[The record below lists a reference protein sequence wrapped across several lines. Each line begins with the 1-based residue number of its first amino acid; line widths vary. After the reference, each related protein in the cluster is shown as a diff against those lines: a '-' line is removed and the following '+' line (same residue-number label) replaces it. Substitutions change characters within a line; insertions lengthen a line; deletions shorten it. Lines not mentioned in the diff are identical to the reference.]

1 VPRIQPERK
10 LPDGKPGQPFDVAEV
25 SPFLVA
31 AQRDRYPGRT
41 GARRPA
47 NTVNIVLRH
56 VGQFE
61 IDDMRHAFHID
72 PAGGDVGGHKHPGAA
87 GAEAGERAFALG
99 LRFVSVDGDRLDT
112 GTAQMPHDPVCT
124 VLCAG
129 EHEHPFEGGIA
140 QQCRQQ
146 LPFSIARDEDD
157 ALIHQLDCRR
167 GRRYGHLDRVVEVLL
182 GEGGN
187 RPRHSRR
194 EQQCLTLPWQQRHDT
209 PQGMDEAEV
218 EHPIGLV

>member
-31 AQRDRYPGRT
+31 AQRDRYSGRT

-47 NTVNIVLRH
+47 NAVNIVLRH
-56 VGQFE
+56 VRQFE
-61 IDDMRHAFHID
+61 IDDMRYPFHID
-72 PAGGDVGGHKHPGAA
+72 PAGGDVGGYKHPGAA
-87 GAEAGERAFALG
+87 GAEAGERTFALG
-99 LRFVSVDGDRLDT
+99 LRFVAVDGDGLDA
-112 GTAQMPHDPVCT
+112 GTAQMPDDPVST

-129 EHEHPFEGGIA
+129 EHEHPFEGRIA
-140 QQCRQQ
+140 QQSRQQ
-146 LPFSIARDEDD
+146 LPFPITRDEDD
-157 ALIHQLDCRR
+157 ALIDELDRRR
-167 GRRYGHLDRVVEVLL
+167 GGGHGHLDRVIEVLL
-182 GEGGN
+182 GEGGD
-187 RPRHSRR
+187 RLRHGRR
-194 EQQCLTLPWQQRHDT
+194 EQQCLALPRQQRHDA